1 MEETLGGTS
10 TTMYFLLP
18 SLPVAHSFVPSCT
31 RHLFIDS
38 QLCVNTRNCSR
49 TGKVQDDA
57 LLIPGALTEQI
68 RVEKVLTHAL
78 EVLKALE
85 Q

>member
-1 MEETLGGTS
+1 MLILGIAAG
-10 TTMYFLLP
+10 
-18 SLPVAHSFVPSCT
+18 
-31 RHLFIDS
+31 
-38 QLCVNTRNCSR
+38 
-49 TGKVQDDA
+49 TGKVQDNA